1 MLNMAIAPFVAMRHL
16 NALAI
21 PVHIHANA
29 YGLFAIL
36 NISNTDNMVIFY
48 SYVF

>member
-1 MLNMAIAPFVAMRHL
+1 MLNMVIAPFVTTRHL
-16 NALAI
+16 NALSI

-36 NISNTDNMVIFY
+36 NMSNTNNMVIFY